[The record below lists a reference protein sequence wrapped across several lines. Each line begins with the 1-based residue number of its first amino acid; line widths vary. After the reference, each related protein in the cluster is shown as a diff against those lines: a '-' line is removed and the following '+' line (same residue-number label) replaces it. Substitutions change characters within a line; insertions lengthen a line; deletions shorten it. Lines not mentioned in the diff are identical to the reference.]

1 MSEVRPYLFLAV
13 LGALL
18 WAMRSAAGR
27 LAPKVAVGTIFFLVS
42 RKPVLAAWA
51 VGAVGMLALILP
63 GAAAHGHTTL
73 SDYAVL
79 SAICGLCGLG
89 FAALAVGPVWM
100 ALRAFARP
108 PVLELEPGEL
118 VLSERAANHFLGG
131 EGRGGK
137 VLVTTRRLAFRPHR
151 FNVQVGTWSARLEDL
166 RDLRTEGTRFL
177 LVGVAGKTAPEWFV
191 VWRPDRFAQYLQ
203 AVAARPEAERI
214 QVDEASGSAGPAAAA
229 HDEIVPLP

>member
-1 MSEVRPYLFLAV
+1 MNEVRPYLLLAV
-13 LGALL
+13 FGVLL

-63 GAAAHGHTTL
+63 GAAARGHTTL
-73 SDYAVL
+73 SDYAMITGL
-79 SAICGLCGLG
+79 SAFCGLG
-89 FAALAVGPVWM
+89 YAALAVGPVWM
-100 ALRAFARP
+100 AIRAFARP

-118 VLSERAANHFLGG
+118 VLRELAANHFLGG

-137 VLVTTRRLAFRPHR
+137 LLVTTRRLAFRPHR

-166 RDLRTEGTRFL
+166 RDMRTEGTRFL
-177 LVGVAGKTAPEWFV
+177 LVQVAGKTAPEWFV
-191 VWRPDRFAQYLQ
+191 ASQPGRLAQYLQ
-203 AVAARPEAERI
+203 AVVARPEAERI
-214 QVDEASGSAGPAAAA
+214 QVDEASAPAGPAVAAR
-229 HDEIVPLP
+229 DEIVPLP